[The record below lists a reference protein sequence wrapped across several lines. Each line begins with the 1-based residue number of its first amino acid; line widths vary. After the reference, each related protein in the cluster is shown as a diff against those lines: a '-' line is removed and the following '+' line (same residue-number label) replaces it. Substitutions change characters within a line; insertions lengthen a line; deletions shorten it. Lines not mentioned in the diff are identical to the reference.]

1 MLLENI
7 YEKQLKE
14 LDEERKECMQARK
27 SVLESEFLSG
37 KTLLRCLSLFQWK
50 INELDKKENEIIAKL
65 EKLRGL

>member
-1 MLLENI
+1 MLLESI

-14 LDEERKECMQARK
+14 LDEERKEYMQARK

-37 KTLLRCLSLFQWK
+37 ETLLCYLSLFQWK